1 MISMIPPN
9 FVLLIKK
16 TKTMQKAIKTIFAC
30 AIVGTLFCVSSLVFA
45 EESHSACSGND
56 ILIAQRPL
64 TPQGAPRT
72 TVPNPFFATQ
82 ETSFVLLG
90 SYFECG
96 IVTVT
101 LVSTAGDYYTTD
113 FDTEDGQIIIPIS
126 GDSGHYTLTLV
137 TERGLVFEG
146 TFEL

>member
-1 MISMIPPN
+1 
-9 FVLLIKK
+9 
-16 TKTMQKAIKTIFAC
+16 MQKNLKTILSYI
-30 AIVGTLFCVSSLVFA
+30 IVGALFCVSSLVFA

-82 ETSFVLLG
+82 ETRFVLLG

-101 LVSTAGDYYTTD
+101 LVSTAGDYYTTE
-113 FDTEDGQIIIPIS
+113 FDTEQGTIVLPIS
-126 GDSGHYTLTLV
+126 GEPGSYTLTLI
-137 TERGLVFEG
+137 TESELVFEG

>member
-16 TKTMQKAIKTIFAC
+16 TKTMQKNLKTILSYI
-30 AIVGTLFCVSSLVFA
+30 IVGALFCVSSLVFA

-82 ETSFVLLG
+82 ETRFVLLG
-90 SYFECG
+90 SQFEYG
-96 IVTVT
+96 VVAVT
-101 LVSTAGDYYTTD
+101 LISTAGDYFTTD

-126 GDSGHYTLTLV
+126 GMSGHYTLTIV
-137 TERGLVFEG
+137 CAGGIVFGGE
-146 TFEL
+146 FDI